1 MGEVRKY
8 AKHKPWTNEEEELLR
23 KLSKT
28 KTESGLAKALNR
40 SVASVKC
47 KRIRMGIPHC
57 MEQTDK
63 IMGVQIA
70 ELVGIDKSNIYRT
83 WVDKGFKMQTI
94 GRNKVASE
102 AQLIKFMQEHPELW
116 KASKCDY
123 YFFCRYKWFKERLE
137 REKAGL
143 EKYDYYKDFRFWTA
157 KEISRVKM
165 LKRRGFTHQQI
176 ADELGRS
183 KQAINHLSRKLKK
196 EKSESK

>member
-8 AKHKPWTNEEEELLR
+8 SRHKPWTKEEEELLR
-23 KLSKT
+23 KLCEKY
-28 KTESGLAKALNR
+28 TESEIAKRMKR
-40 SVASVKC
+40 SKSSVNC
-47 KRIRMGIPHC
+47 KKIRMGIHHV

-63 IMGVQIA
+63 IMVADIA
-70 ELVGIDKSNIYRT
+70 RLVGIDKSNIYKT
-83 WVDKGFKMQTI
+83 WVGKGLELQTI

-102 AQLIKFMQEHPELW
+102 EMILKFMKEHPELW

-123 YFFCRYKWFKERLE
+123 YFFCRHKWFKERLE

-165 LKRRGFTHQQI
+165 LKQRGLSHQEI

-183 KQAINHLSRKLKK
+183 KQAINHLNRKLKM
-196 EKSESK
+196 ENSERK